1 MEEKLLKAVDGA
13 REAGE
18 RLALATVVRIKGSA
32 YRREG
37 AKMLVTEGGRQ
48 VCMISGGCLEGEVGE
63 IARRVIQT
71 GEPSLHAFDLDE
83 DVVWGLGLGCGGS
96 VDVYI
101 EPFDEREAHAAWW
114 RVLRENRAGALATVL
129 GSATGGVPRTARMF
143 IGEAGETLGNLGD
156 AGLERT
162 LTTWAEEKLAQLYP
176 RAETRRFTLDD
187 GEAEVFLDVTTPPL
201 ELTLFGAGH
210 DAIPLARYA
219 HDLGFR
225 VSVVDAR
232 PAFLTPERFPGA
244 TLVRAHPSSFKERVE
259 VGPRSHLVV
268 MNHHLERD
276 TASLGFALSSPAP
289 YIGVLGPRS
298 RFEKMLGALED
309 APAADERVHNPI
321 GVDVGA
327 EAPEEVAVSIVAEL
341 LAVRGGY
348 EAGFLK
354 DRDGRI
360 HVHA

>member
-1 MEEKLLKAVDGA
+1 MEEKLLKAIDEA
-13 REAGE
+13 RAGGE
-18 RLALATVVRIKGSA
+18 RIALATVVRIRGSA

-37 AKMLVTEGGRQ
+37 AKMLVTEGGAQ

-63 IARRVIQT
+63 IAQRVMQT
-71 GEPSLHAFDLDE
+71 GEPSLNAFDLDE

-101 EPFDEREAHAAWW
+101 EPFDERKSHAAW
-114 RVLRENRAGALATVL
+114 LGTSREARAGALATVL
-129 GSATGGVPRTARMF
+129 KSTTDGAPRGARMF
-143 IGEAGETLGNLGD
+143 IDEIGGTLGSLGD

-162 LTTWAEEKLAQLYP
+162 LTALAKEKMTQLYP
-176 RAETRRFTLDD
+176 RAETRRFSV
-187 GEAEVFLDVTTPPL
+187 GNGHAEVFLDVTTPPL
-201 ELTLFGAGH
+201 ELVLFGAGH
-210 DAIPLARYA
+210 DAVPLARYA

-225 VSVVDAR
+225 VTVVDTR
-232 PAFLTPERFPGA
+232 PAFLTPENFPNA
-244 TLVRAHPSSFKERVE
+244 ALVRTHPSGFAEKVE
-259 VGPRSHLVV
+259 LNPRSHVV
-268 MNHHLERD
+268 IMNHHLERD
-276 TASLGFALSSPAP
+276 TATLAFALPSPAP

-298 RFEKMLGALED
+298 RYERMLGALENTSHET
-309 APAADERVHNPI
+309 ERVHNPI

-354 DRDGRI
+354 DREGRI